1 MGEKCQ
7 PIYFFV
13 CDIKNKTDK
22 LFNLMKKKKKE
33 KIWLGKDL
41 KIYTSSQCYSVS
53 FITFL
58 FTTLTKWVNF

>member
-33 KIWLGKDL
+33 KI
-41 KIYTSSQCYSVS
+41 
-53 FITFL
+53 
-58 FTTLTKWVNF
+58 

>member
-22 LFNLMKKKKKE
+22 LFNLMKKKKKRE
-33 KIWLGKDL
+33 DL
-41 KIYTSSQCYSVS
+41 TRQRSENLY
-53 FITFL
+53 L
-58 FTTLTKWVNF
+58 FPML